1 MSHFDPLRTTD
12 GDCPECGTHVTT
24 HCAICYHELE
34 ASDHLCH
41 HCAHTEV
48 ERLACELEEA
58 NRKYEQAMYCLRDG
72 LGVGEFQDINSV
84 GRWKQ
89 RVLDAFPELLE

>member
-12 GDCPECGTHVTT
+12 GDCPECGAHVPEVDRLKDKL
-24 HCAICYHELE
+24 HESN
-34 ASDHLCH
+34 A
-41 HCAHTEV
+41 
-48 ERLACELEEA
+48 
-58 NRKYEQAMYCLRDG
+58 KYEQAMYYLRDG